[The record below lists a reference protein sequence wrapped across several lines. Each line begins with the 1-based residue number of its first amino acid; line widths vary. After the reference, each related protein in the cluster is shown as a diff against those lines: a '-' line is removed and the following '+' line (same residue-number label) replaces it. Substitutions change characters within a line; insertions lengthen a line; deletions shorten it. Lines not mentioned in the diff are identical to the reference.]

1 MILIQRDY
9 LVSQIH
15 SIGELNNVNSLAGDG
30 FHWGIGLRKQLLNA
44 DKLLSILPL
53 EITKDP
59 RFIEKLYVSAIINEL
74 YREFKILSYAGFNK
88 DIKLFFSPPVV
99 IEKNEIDYAI
109 NALKQTIDRPPLVLI
124 INFVKN
130 YLLRL
135 FNKD

>member
-1 MILIQRDY
+1 M
-9 LVSQIH
+9 
-15 SIGELNNVNSLAGDG
+15 
-30 FHWGIGLRKQLLNA
+30 
-44 DKLLSILPL
+44 PL

-74 YREFKILSYAGFNK
+74 YREFKILSYAGFNR

-99 IEKNEIDYAI
+99 IEKNEIDYVI
-109 NALKQTIDRPPLVLI
+109 NALKQTIDRPPLLLI